1 MSLTKVK
8 GSGLA
13 TGAATDN
20 LVGIDDNATSTAITI
35 DASENT
41 FIAKTAIGI
50 GTVGHELRADGLHRA
65 TRAGSYPLELN
76 RTTSYGDQIRFDKD
90 GTVSG
95 SIVSHAPSEFG
106 ISSEQTLVLTQ
117 KVSAERNLV
126 FGASYFGPF
135 GVDNGAIDLGRS
147 NAKFKDLH
155 LSGNVVVA
163 SGKGIDF
170 SATSDGSGTM
180 TSEVLDDYE
189 EGTFTCSAGLGTLNS
204 VHGTYTKI
212 GRTVTVQCNVNTFS
226 NTTHTTEQVSVWGL
240 PFTASADA
248 KVGSLLYGNIS
259 ISGTGLAAF
268 VYPSNSLFR
277 FYNMGD
283 NTSSS
288 TLKHSALTSSS
299 YLYITATY
307 ETA

>member
-1 MSLTKVK
+1 
-8 GSGLA
+8 
-13 TGAATDN
+13 
-20 LVGIDDNATSTAITI
+20 VGIDDNATSTAITI

-135 GVDNGAIDLGRS
+135 DVDNGAINLGRS

-189 EGTFTCSAGLGTLNS
+189 TGTWTPTNGTFSTWTTPTFDA
-204 VHGTYTKI
+204 TYTKI
-212 GRTVTVQCNVNTFS
+212 GRLVTASFRQTGGTIAAAAAGYTIF
-226 NTTHTTEQVSVWGL
+226 GL
-240 PFTASADA
+240 PYAPRIASTYG
-248 KVGSLLYGNIS
+248 GS
-259 ISGTGLAAF
+259 
-268 VYPSNSLFR
+268 VSNSSNAELGFANVHTNSS
-277 FYNMGD
+277 FYFTRTINAQTVM
-283 NTSSS
+283 
-288 TLKHSALTSSS
+288 S
-299 YLYITATY
+299 YTVTY